1 LMKIEKSKLGEP
13 DEGESRDAKSRCGRT
28 RSSVETAVIEVE
40 RRGSVIYTSE
50 IKQPNMGGFD
60 ERRKIV

>member
-1 LMKIEKSKLGEP
+1 MGIEKSKREEP
-13 DEGESRDAKSRCGRT
+13 DKDESRDAKPGCGRIH
-28 RSSVETAVIEVE
+28 SSVETVVMAVE

-50 IKQPNMGGFD
+50 IEQPAMGGFD